1 MNTISRWLVAG
12 VACAVIFVSLAAF
25 KYFQVQAAIAFGESY
40 PEPSESVE
48 AVVAAPAA
56 FERSFSTIGEIV
68 APQSLELRNEVEG
81 VIAAVNFASGDRVK
95 KGDVLVQLDVSEESA
110 RLDAAEAK
118 AKLAKLDLDRMERLV
133 QQKTVSRENVDQ
145 AEAGYAIAK
154 AEVQALKATIAKK
167 TLRAPFD
174 AIAGIHS
181 LDEGEFLQS
190 NTLVVGLVG
199 INDYSWVDFNL
210 PLGQANI
217 QIGNKVGIQIPGGKL
232 VPAKVI
238 ATNAM
243 ASASS
248 RNVTVRARTAKAL
261 PLRPNTVVKVTVE
274 IGNSNLVQVPRG
286 ALLVDEKGDFVYVLE
301 KNQAG
306 EGYRAKRQPVVVGEQ
321 NADVATLV
329 SGLNEGD
336 LVAAQGAFKL
346 MPGLLTFVR
355 ERIGAEATAVEPQ
368 P

>member
-48 AVVAAPAA
+48 AVVAAPGA

-81 VIAAVNFASGDRVK
+81 VIASVNFASGDKVK
-95 KGDVLVQLDVSEESA
+95 KGDVLVQLNVSEESA
-110 RLDAAEAK
+110 RLQAAEAR
-118 AKLAKLDLDRMERLV
+118 ATLTKLDLDRAKNLFERKL
-133 QQKTVSRENVDQ
+133 VSRENLDQ
-145 AEAGYAIAK
+145 AEAGHGVAK
-154 AEVQALKATIAKK
+154 ADVLALQAAIAKK

-217 QIGNKVGIQIPGGKL
+217 QIGNKVGIQIPNGEL

-274 IGNSNLVQVPRG
+274 IGASHLVQIPRG
-286 ALLVDEKGDFVYVLE
+286 ALLADEKGDFVYVLE
-301 KNQAG
+301 KNEAG

-321 NADVATLV
+321 NAEVATLV
-329 SGLNEGD
+329 SGVNEGD
-336 LVAAQGAFKL
+336 LIAAQGSFKL

-355 ERIGAEATAVEPQ
+355 ERVGAEPAAVEPQ